1 MPGPLTNLD
10 YHVLAGFLA
19 GALVAVW
26 STVMVSGFLPRAAG
40 PAAARGLIGGILVY
54 ASAAA
59 VCVLLAALIL
69 AGRLLPW
76 TVGVIAAGAAVL
88 GAPFLVQLLPKW
100 FRSSR
105 TGLLA
110 VLALCAVASY
120 TLSSFIRV

>member
-1 MPGPLTNLD
+1 MPGPLADLD

-40 PAAARGLIGGILVY
+40 PAVARGLIGAILVY
-54 ASAAA
+54 ASVAAIG
-59 VCVLLAALIL
+59 VLLAALLL
-69 AGRLLPW
+69 AAPLLPW
-76 TVGVIAAGAAVL
+76 TVGVIAAGVAVL

-110 VLALCAVASY
+110 VLALCAVASS
-120 TLSSFIRV
+120 TLASFIRV

>member
-1 MPGPLTNLD
+1 MPGPLANLD

-40 PAAARGLIGGILVY
+40 PVAARGLIGGILVY

-76 TVGVIAAGAAVL
+76 TVGVIAAGVAVL

-120 TLSSFIRV
+120 TLSTFIRA

>member
-1 MPGPLTNLD
+1 MPGPLADLD

-40 PAAARGLIGGILVY
+40 PAVARGLLGGILVY

-59 VCVLLAALIL
+59 ICVLLAALIL
-69 AGRLLPW
+69 AAPLLPW
-76 TVGVIAAGAAVL
+76 TVGVIAAGVAVL

-120 TLSSFIRV
+120 TLASFIRV

>member
-1 MPGPLTNLD
+1 MPGPLADLD

-26 STVMVSGFLPRAAG
+26 SNVMVSGFLPLAAG
-40 PAAARGLIGGILVY
+40 PAAARGLIGGMLVY

-59 VCVLLAALIL
+59 ICVLLAALFL
-69 AGRLLPW
+69 AAPLLPW
-76 TVGVIAAGAAVL
+76 TVGVIAAGVAVL
-88 GAPFLVQLLPKW
+88 GAPFLVQLLPRW

-120 TLSSFIRV
+120 TLSSFVRV